1 MPPLSPT
8 DDNDALPAGGQNK
21 PDLLKYNPA
30 WIDKTFSK
38 RSLGEMM
45 MRPQLEAGV
54 ISANDYNA
62 FLDLTDNWHTRYPV
76 RLVAT
81 LYALLGLICIRL

>member
-8 DDNDALPAGGQNK
+8 DDHDALPGDTQNK
-21 PDLLKYNPA
+21 PDSLKYNPA

-38 RSLGEMM
+38 RSFSEML

-54 ISANDYNA
+54 ISTNDYNA
-62 FLDLTDNWHTRYPV
+62 FLDLTDSWHSKYPV
-76 RLVAT
+76 RLTAA
-81 LYALLGLICIRL
+81 LYINLSDIR